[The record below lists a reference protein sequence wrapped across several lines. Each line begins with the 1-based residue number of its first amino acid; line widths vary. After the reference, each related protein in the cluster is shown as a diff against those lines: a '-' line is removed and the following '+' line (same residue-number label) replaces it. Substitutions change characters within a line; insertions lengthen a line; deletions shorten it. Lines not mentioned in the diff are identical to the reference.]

1 MYAMAAP
8 NDGPRSIFLEPAA
21 AGERA
26 ARRFLLEITRETADL
41 QIHYD
46 TALLSQNPRHRR
58 QANLSRQNLEHAV
71 NALRTITDV
80 PNAMTTR
87 ITAAVTAA
95 NDTLARILPFDE
107 GDLAE
112 VPALSS
118 GPSGPLSPLVSG
130 LSASGSFSAFR
141 PIETPQDPPAPSEVI
156 DAIQSP
162 SIDGDQGLRFLF
174 ESPTLPATPVL
185 RSRSGGETAPDGLND
200 GVMNLSP
207 VNGENERPSSSLS
220 SQSKNQD
227 ASLAMN
233 SVRRERLRAKQE
245 LRKKIEKR
253 RDELER
259 LQLDLECAENLE
271 VAERADEQIDS
282 DREVA
287 VTFGDSVD
295 HWVTDTCARTRLSP
309 QTQPSVG
316 PRVMATV
323 NTTQVHVTPTA
334 CTHTSTYTRPYTQA
348 FSAPPVH
355 MQPPVYAHTQ
365 MHVPPTRAPL
375 MQPHLSQP
383 MSAPYFPWHNIPPPA
398 LQPPTPTTT
407 VGAGQPGLMQG
418 DVARSLLTV
427 NLMAHAHDLVVQ
439 SRPPAQKRFS
449 GGNAQDFETFVNQF
463 NKATKVEGV
472 TDQMR
477 FLELKHWVSGPASLV
492 VTQYENE
499 QNSTEALAKAIAH
512 LKREFGRKLFTARQM
527 LDELLAGPKLNE
539 NDNDAIQ
546 VFILKLSQV
555 HKRAVE
561 TKREAT
567 FSTRETFDDIIRR
580 KLPFYA
586 HKWATKY
593 TDSEERIVANPAQ
606 ADELTF
612 SSFLEFCRRMNK
624 ISVNKKAIFK
634 VDSAPTASSA
644 KTATQNTASA
654 GNRKAKIA
662 ATDVNCNQDVNASVA
677 ATTTSKPR
685 NNKKPSFPM
694 KKGHGTAAQ
703 PKSYAA
709 ATKTTN
715 GGDSSKGKPS
725 SYPSKDTASKA
736 TGEKPCPA
744 CENGR
749 HDLDACREFLKKDDE
764 DRRSFVR
771 KKGICYRCLKH
782 GHIAADCPVD
792 VRCSECNGK
801 HNAVFHRTLPEKL
814 RSENEC

>member
-1 MYAMAAP
+1 MAAS
-8 NDGPRSIFLEPAA
+8 NDGPHSIFLEPTPT
-21 AGERA
+21 GERA
-26 ARRFLLEITRETADL
+26 ARRILLEITRETAEL
-41 QIHYD
+41 QVHHD
-46 TALLSQNPRHRR
+46 TALQSQNPRHRQ
-58 QANLSRQNLEHAV
+58 QANLSRQNLERAV

-80 PNAMTTR
+80 PDDMITR

-95 NDTLARILPFDE
+95 NEILARILPFDE

-112 VPALSS
+112 VPDPSL
-118 GPSGPLSPLVSG
+118 GPSGPSSPLVSG
-130 LSASGSFSAFR
+130 VSASGSLSAFR
-141 PIETPQDPPAPSEVI
+141 PVETPQDPATSSEVI
-156 DAIQSP
+156 DVIHSP
-162 SIDGDQGLRFLF
+162 SLDGDQGLPIRFDRSPLPVASVLRTSDIRDSLPNGQNDGVINL
-174 ESPTLPATPVL
+174 SPTLE
-185 RSRSGGETAPDGLND
+185 S
-200 GVMNLSP
+200 
-207 VNGENERPSSSLS
+207 ERPLSSLS
-220 SQSKNQD
+220 SSSQNRD
-227 ASLAMN
+227 ASLALG

-259 LQLDLECAENLE
+259 LQLDLECAEDLE
-271 VAERADEQIDS
+271 MADRADEQTDS

-287 VTFGDSVD
+287 VTFGNSVD
-295 HWVTDTCARTRLSP
+295 QRPTDTCARTRP
-309 QTQPSVG
+309 VTHTQPSVR
-316 PRVMATV
+316 PQVVASV
-323 NTTQVHVTPTA
+323 NTSQVHVTPTV
-334 CTHTSTYTRPYTQA
+334 CTHTSTYTRPVTQT
-348 FSAPPVH
+348 FSAPPVY
-355 MQPPVYAHTQ
+355 MQPPLHAH
-365 MHVPPTRAPL
+365 
-375 MQPHLSQP
+375 SQP
-383 MSAPYFPWHNIPPPA
+383 IRPPFVTPQSSQPTSVPYFPWHHIPPPA
-398 LQPPTPTTT
+398 HQPPSPAISD
-407 VGAGQPGLMQG
+407 VNQSGFLQG

-463 NKATKVEGV
+463 NKSTKVEGV

-477 FLELKHWVSGPASLV
+477 FLELKHWVNGPASLV
-492 VTQYENE
+492 VAQYENE
-499 QNSTEALAKAIAH
+499 PNSTEALAKAIAH

-567 FSTRETFDDIIRR
+567 FSTRETFDDIIRK

-593 TDSEERIVANPAQ
+593 TDSEERIVQNPAQ

-612 SSFLEFCRRMNK
+612 FSFLEFCRRMNK

-634 VDSAPTASSA
+634 VDSATTASSA
-644 KTATQNTASA
+644 KTAAQNVATA
-654 GNRKAKIA
+654 GTRKPKIA

-685 NNKKPSFPM
+685 NKKPSFPA
-694 KKGHGTAAQ
+694 KKGNGTASQ

-715 GGDSSKGKPS
+715 GGESSKGKS
-725 SYPSKDTASKA
+725 SFFSSKDTSPK
-736 TGEKPCPA
+736 TGEKSCLA

-782 GHIAADCPVD
+782 GHVAADCPVD
-792 VRCSECNGK
+792 VRCTECNGK
-801 HNAVFHRTLPEKL
+801 HNAVFHRTLPEKPK
-814 RSENEC
+814 SDDQNEC